1 MTNEEEEEIYQKALD
16 SYGFD
21 AQLDQLQEECGE
33 LITACNKLRRK
44 GQEGVPLI
52 IDEIADVTIM
62 CEQIMY
68 AMTIENQVNER
79 IKFKLERLKQR
90 LGI

>member
-1 MTNEEEEEIYQKALD
+1 MTNEEKEEIYQKALN

-21 AQLDQLQEECGE
+21 AQLDQLTEECGE
-33 LITACNKLRRK
+33 LITACNKLRK

-52 IDEIADVTIM
+52 IDEIADVIIM

-68 AMTIENQVNER
+68 TMIIENKVNKR
-79 IKFKLERLKQR
+79 INFKLEQLKQK
-90 LGI
+90 LSI